1 MIDLTNLDP
10 TLKAALFGAAA
21 IIIFAVART
30 IRFTLKLASENA
42 KAKSELK
49 TQRDTFDQN
58 QKEWQGKLEYER
70 ERSSIANEAAL
81 RDRLDYQERQ
91 IDARQAA
98 VDRLTERVEQ
108 LQRQQAEDAKL
119 SANKIAALENELLNI
134 KHQKA
139 IEEQAAQ
146 AALKIAE
153 TEKLALQS
161 ELKAAHT
168 ERALGQEREKALA
181 EQVETLKRQ
190 IETLQNRVDQLEKS
204 SGTVNVTI
212 GETK

>member
-1 MIDLTNLDP
+1 MIDLSNIDP
-10 TLKAALFGAAA
+10 TLKAGLFGAAV
-21 IIIFAVART
+21 IVIYSLART
-30 IRFTLKLASENA
+30 IRFMLKLASENA

-49 TQRDTFDQN
+49 TQRETFDQN

-108 LQRQQAEDAKL
+108 LQKQQVEDAKL
-119 SANKIAALENELLNI
+119 AADKIAALQTELQNI
-134 KHQKA
+134 RHQKA
-139 IEEQAAQ
+139 LDEQAAQ

-161 ELKAAHT
+161 ELKAARAD
-168 ERALGQEREKALA
+168 RALGQEREKALA
-181 EQVETLKRQ
+181 EQVEKLKRE
-190 IETLQNRVDQLEKS
+190 IEVLQNRVDQLEKS
-204 SGTVNVTI
+204 SGTVIVAN